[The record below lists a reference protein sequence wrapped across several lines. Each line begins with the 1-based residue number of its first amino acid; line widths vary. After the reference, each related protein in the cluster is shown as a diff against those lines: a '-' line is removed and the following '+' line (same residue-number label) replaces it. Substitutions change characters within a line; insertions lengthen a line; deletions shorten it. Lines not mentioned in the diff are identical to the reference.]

1 MKLQSNAPALRAN
14 MEAFL
19 KGSEGAEGGRAAMSL
34 DFVAYLDTP
43 IVYSYADKDGTEYKD
58 DFAVKDIVLNK
69 PRNEGDGS
77 ESKVMQG
84 HRREALLVN
93 VFGFQSYAIPPRMRA
108 AIDKI
113 LPEAIAI
120 RHYFSRDDGSLS
132 IRMGKVP
139 GDLDKTSRRVIGG
152 IAASDMFA
160 LVDDEGKL
168 TLLGRKSMRMFPA
181 IYRAHNKRDA
191 RDDTE
196 LQSFMLAYEVEA
208 DGRASSL
215 FDGSKALTSAQ
226 FLDKLVVAA
235 RAEGVLPALVS
246 RDTKGKV
253 DKGNDLKS
261 SAALILA
268 SIDTVMT
275 SDESEVEFS
284 PDLGKVLDAV
294 AERWAAYRC
303 RFPSSMLDL

>member
-1 MKLQSNAPALRAN
+1 MTKQTNTSSLLAD

-34 DFVAYLDTP
+34 DLVAYLNTP

-69 PRNEGDGS
+69 PRNEDGS
-77 ESKVMQG
+77 ESKVVQG
-84 HRREALLVN
+84 HRREALLCG
-93 VFGFQSYAIPPRMRA
+93 VFGFQSYAIPSRMRS
-108 AIDKI
+108 AIDKLI
-113 LPEAIAI
+113 PEAIAI
-120 RHYFSRDDGSLS
+120 KHYFTRDDGSLS
-132 IRMGKVP
+132 VQMFKVP

-168 TLLGRKSMRMFPA
+168 TTLARKSMRMFPA

-235 RAEGVLPALVS
+235 RVDGVLPALVT

-253 DKGNDLKS
+253 DKGNDLKA
-261 SAALILA
+261 SAALVLA
-268 SIDTVMT
+268 SIDMVMV
-275 SDESEVEFS
+275 SDESDIEFS
-284 PDLGKVLDAV
+284 PELETLLDTV

-303 RFPSSMLDL
+303 RFPSQSLGF

>member
-1 MKLQSNAPALRAN
+1 MTKQTNAPALRAN

-34 DFVAYLDTP
+34 DLVAYLNTP
-43 IVYSYADKDGTEYKD
+43 IVYLYANKDGTEYMD
-58 DFAVKDIVLNK
+58 DFAVKDIVLAK
-69 PRNEGDGS
+69 PRNEDGS
-77 ESKVMQG
+77 ESKVVQG
-84 HRREALLVN
+84 HRREALLCN
-93 VFGFQSYAIPPRMRA
+93 VFGFQSYAVPSRMRS
-108 AIDKI
+108 AIDKLI
-113 LPEAIAI
+113 PEAIAI
-120 RHYFSRDDGSLS
+120 KHYFTREDGSLS

-168 TLLGRKSMRMFPA
+168 TMLGRKSMRMFPA

-196 LQSFMLAYEVEA
+196 LESFMLAYEVEA

-226 FLDKLVVAA
+226 FLDKLVVSA
-235 RAEGVLPALVS
+235 RAEGIIPALVA

-253 DKGNDLKS
+253 DKGNDLKA
-261 SAALILA
+261 SAALVLA
-268 SIDTVMT
+268 SIDTVMV
-275 SDESEVEFS
+275 SDESDIEFS
-284 PDLGKVLDAV
+284 PDLGTVLDAV

-303 RFPSSMLDL
+303 RFPVSMLDL